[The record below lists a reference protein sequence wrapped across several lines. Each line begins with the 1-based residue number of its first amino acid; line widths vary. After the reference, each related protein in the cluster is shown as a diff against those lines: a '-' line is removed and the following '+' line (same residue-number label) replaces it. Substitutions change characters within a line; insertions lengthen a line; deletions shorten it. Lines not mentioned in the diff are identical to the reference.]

1 MTKRSILFLFFVTVL
16 FCLGLVE
23 TVDSDLWWHLKVGES
38 VFTHGIPRVDIFS
51 FTAVGQRFIDQE
63 WLSEVL
69 LYLMNAWAG
78 MPGLMISFAFLS
90 VITFGCVYFTR
101 AGLPL
106 VGIPMTILA
115 CYSSKFLWQARPQ
128 IFNIL
133 MLAALLWLL
142 QGVRDRKR
150 SWRWL
155 YVLPVLSLFWVNMH
169 SGNLMGIVVMAL
181 VLACDAFQGGVL
193 HSRAEGILRGV
204 EIKHFAVVFS
214 LSVLAS
220 LCNPVG
226 YKIFVFP
233 LQTLSTK
240 EIQSFIMEWQSH
252 DFHNPFAWG
261 FLVMLVAGAMSLMLF
276 PKRLD
281 LATAFLYA
289 GSMAGAL
296 MSRRHSPFFSVV
308 ATPVMIQMIS
318 SGITSARWRAF
329 LSLEFSW
336 NFPRGVRYGV
346 FSLLAGLIFVGSFVW
361 SQHKIAGYHRSISQY
376 FPVKAVELLKGRGY
390 SPKRV
395 LNEYAWGGYLIWNGF
410 PVFIDGRT
418 EVYGAQFFKDYLD
431 TMGSREFSPKVRGQ
445 LDRWGIEYCLLN
457 ARSPLRNA
465 LKMTGEWQEVYQDG
479 LSSIVIRK
487 PLPPGSAVKPEGK

>member
-1 MTKRSILFLFFVTVL
+1 MTKRSILFLFFATVL
-16 FCLGLVE
+16 FCLGLGE
-23 TVDSDLWWHLKVGES
+23 TVDPDLWWHLKVGES

-63 WLSEVL
+63 WLFEAL
-69 LYLMNAWAG
+69 LYLMNVWAG
-78 MPGLMISFAFLS
+78 MSGLIVSFALLS

-101 AGLPL
+101 SGLPL

-115 CYSSKFLWQARPQ
+115 CYSSQFLWRARPQ

-133 MLAALLWLL
+133 MLAALLWIL

-155 YVLPVLSLFWVNMH
+155 YTLPVLSLFWVNMH

-204 EIKHFAVVFS
+204 EIKH
-214 LSVLAS
+214 LSVAFFLCILAA

-226 YKIFVFP
+226 YKIFAFP
-233 LQTLSTK
+233 LRTLGTK
-240 EIQSFIMEWQSH
+240 EIQSFILEWQSH
-252 DFHNPFAWG
+252 DFHNPLAWG
-261 FLVMLVAGAMSLMLF
+261 FLAMLLAGAMSLMLF
-276 PKRLD
+276 PKKMD

-296 MSRRHSPFFSVV
+296 VSRRHSPFFSVV
-308 ATPVMIQMIS
+308 ATPVMIHMIS

-336 NFPRGVRYGV
+336 NLPRWVRYGV
-346 FSLLAGLIFVGSFVW
+346 FSLLAGLIFVSSFVW
-361 SQHKIAGYHRSISQY
+361 SQHKIAGNRRAIAQY
-376 FPVKAVELLKGRGY
+376 FPVKAVGLIKERGY
-390 SPKRV
+390 SKKRV
-395 LNEYAWGGYLIWNGF
+395 LNDYGWGGYLIWNGF

-418 EVYGAQFFKDYLD
+418 EVYGAKFFKDYMDMINSKL
-431 TMGSREFSPKVRGQ
+431 FSPKVRRD

-457 ARSPLRNA
+457 TRSPLRNA
-465 LKMTGEWQEVYQDG
+465 LKMSGEWQEVYQDG
-479 LSSIVIRK
+479 LACIVIRK
-487 PLPPGSAVKPEGK
+487 PLPMSSLMVPEGK